1 MKTKIS
7 WLIIGVLFI
16 LTVPQTLFLINNKKE
31 MYQMPI
37 FLPASIELEQR
48 LKGER
53 QLVQSPENDSQGGS
67 TSRITVDDLVRGMLS
82 LEQDKNLALSNSQAA
97 WIYPLLKEM
106 TGKRKRLLE
115 LRNMRHHLNEY
126 SMDFGI
132 LIAQNL
138 TSKQFAYVVGNRDEA
153 LLLLREA
160 TYWEELIK
168 SFENKTRNNY
178 TSDVK

>member
-1 MKTKIS
+1 MNTKIS
-7 WLIIGVLFI
+7 WFIIGVLFI

-31 MYQMPI
+31 MYRMPI

-48 LKGER
+48 LKSER
-53 QLVQSPENDSQGGS
+53 QLVQTPENGSQSRSVG
-67 TSRITVDDLVRGMLS
+67 RITVDDLVRGMLS
-82 LEQDKNLALSNSQAA
+82 LEQDENLVLSNSQAS
-97 WIYPLLKEM
+97 WICPLLKEM
-106 TGKRKRLLE
+106 TEKRKRLLE

-138 TSKQFAYVVGNRDEA
+138 TPKQFAYVVGNRDEA
-153 LLLLREA
+153 LLILQEA
-160 TYWEELIK
+160 PYWEELIK
-168 SFENKTRNNY
+168 YFENKTIINY